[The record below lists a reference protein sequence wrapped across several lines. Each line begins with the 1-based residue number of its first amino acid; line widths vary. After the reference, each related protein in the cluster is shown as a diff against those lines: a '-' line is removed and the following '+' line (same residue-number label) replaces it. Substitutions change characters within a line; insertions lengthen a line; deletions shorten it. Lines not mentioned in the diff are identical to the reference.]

1 MLNKQSAL
9 VRHAANVGVFVVVL
23 YVLCLFWRLTMTDPE
38 VIRFHLLSLK
48 TALPGFQGFN
58 PLSMLW
64 GGVISFV
71 YGFIGSVIFHK
82 LHRGCCGM
90 KD

>member
-1 MLNKQSAL
+1 MSHNNASLTK
-9 VRHAANVGVFVVVL
+9 HAVTVGLFVVVL
-23 YVLCLFWRLTMTDPE
+23 YVLCLLWRVTMTDPE

-48 TALPGFQGFN
+48 TALPGFQGFDA
-58 PLSMLW
+58 LSIVW

-71 YGFIGSVIFHK
+71 YGFLGSVIFHK
-82 LHRGCCGM
+82 LHSGCCGM